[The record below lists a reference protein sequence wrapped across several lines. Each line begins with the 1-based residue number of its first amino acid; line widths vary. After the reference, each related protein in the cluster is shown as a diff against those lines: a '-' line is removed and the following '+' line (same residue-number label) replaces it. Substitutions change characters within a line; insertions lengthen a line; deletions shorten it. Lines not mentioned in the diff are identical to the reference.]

1 MQLTIGKDNCFVF
14 EYWLIEI
21 AFYHYTCM
29 RDELQYRDLFVS
41 ISPFLKKIKQ
51 SKKKLMEGMLCCS

>member
-1 MQLTIGKDNCFVF
+1 MQLTIGKDNCFVI

-21 AFYHYTCM
+21 AFIITCM

-41 ISPFLKKIKQ
+41 ISPFLKKNKQ